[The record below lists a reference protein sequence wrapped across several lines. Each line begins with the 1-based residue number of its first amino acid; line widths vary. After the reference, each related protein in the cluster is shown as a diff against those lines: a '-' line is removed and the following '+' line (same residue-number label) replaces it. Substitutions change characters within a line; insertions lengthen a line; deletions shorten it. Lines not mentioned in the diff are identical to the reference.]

1 MAKVKSGLRK
11 CFILLLLL
19 SLIGGQLSFASPDFS
34 PDNSVLPLPEFPDS
48 SAISD
53 MLIPVPILPQRI
65 AELPFRSFPEDSL
78 FILHIDSLLN
88 CYDNPDS
95 TFVLNAEILK
105 ERADLYLLDS
115 LFRYRP
121 EANFYGNDSLVFLIS
136 GGDYR
141 DTLVQRLEILPVN
154 DAPQWKSTYFRIPDF
169 PEDQILRLP
178 FSWLYERA
186 EDIETPDTL
195 LKFHARSGRE
205 VHISLEGGS
214 ITLVPNENWFGD
226 DTLML
231 IVSDGE
237 LSDTAFLALT
247 IIPVN
252 DPPVLHPLPALVMNE
267 DDTLFIERTLLE
279 SFAVDIE
286 TPREELKWQAQRLGK
301 IRAFYDGM
309 RIRIT
314 AAEDWYGTDSVRITV
329 SDGEL
334 DASRNWLIH
343 FNPINDPPVLRALPQ
358 QSLLEDD
365 TLRLPKRELYRM
377 AHDPETRARDLHW
390 SLTPSPELQILE
402 KEHSYQIFAAPDWYG
417 RAGIGVSVS
426 DGEYSDSSF
435 MQIRVISVNDAPVLQ
450 PIPAQAWNEDD
461 TLRLSRSYLNR
472 FASDVETRSEDLL
485 WTFLAEPPLFVR
497 SNANE
502 VKFSAAADWNG
513 KGQIVAVISDGGL
526 RDTAYIDVTIRPVN
540 DAPRWLALP
549 DTHMVE
555 DKHWV
560 LPLSFVRRFVYD
572 PDEGDPIHLQ
582 ISAGDKF
589 FIEEKGDTLIFWP
602 EQDWFGT
609 EQLFLTA
616 SDGKKSSKIVWNIP
630 VLPVND
636 APYFT
641 TLLPDSL
648 SFFANNSDTLFMKKI
663 VYDIDND
670 FKDMTWEITPGRIVR
685 YLIND
690 KLGAI
695 IFFTENYRHG
705 KDAVTIRV
713 SDGHDMIVYYMPVY
727 VHEVDRF
734 LVANPE
740 KLELLPNSPNPFRE
754 YTDIRYSLPVGC
766 HVSIRIY
773 NLLGKEIKELVNG
786 YHEAS
791 NYSLRWYGDNESNVP
806 APSGVYLCRMDAL
819 VEGEPRVLMRK
830 MMLVR

>member
-1 MAKVKSGLRK
+1 
-11 CFILLLLL
+11 
-19 SLIGGQLSFASPDFS
+19 
-34 PDNSVLPLPEFPDS
+34 
-48 SAISD
+48 
-53 MLIPVPILPQRI
+53 
-65 AELPFRSFPEDSL
+65 
-78 FILHIDSLLN
+78 
-88 CYDNPDS
+88 
-95 TFVLNAEILK
+95 
-105 ERADLYLLDS
+105 
-115 LFRYRP
+115 
-121 EANFYGNDSLVFLIS
+121 
-136 GGDYR
+136 
-141 DTLVQRLEILPVN
+141 
-154 DAPQWKSTYFRIPDF
+154 
-169 PEDQILRLP
+169 
-178 FSWLYERA
+178 
-186 EDIETPDTL
+186 
-195 LKFHARSGRE
+195 
-205 VHISLEGGS
+205 
-214 ITLVPNENWFGD
+214 
-226 DTLML
+226 
-231 IVSDGE
+231 
-237 LSDTAFLALT
+237 
-247 IIPVN
+247 
-252 DPPVLHPLPALVMNE
+252 
-267 DDTLFIERTLLE
+267 
-279 SFAVDIE
+279 
-286 TPREELKWQAQRLGK
+286 
-301 IRAFYDGM
+301 
-309 RIRIT
+309 
-314 AAEDWYGTDSVRITV
+314 
-329 SDGEL
+329 
-334 DASRNWLIH
+334 
-343 FNPINDPPVLRALPQ
+343 
-358 QSLLEDD
+358 
-365 TLRLPKRELYRM
+365 
-377 AHDPETRARDLHW
+377 
-390 SLTPSPELQILE
+390 
-402 KEHSYQIFAAPDWYG
+402 
-417 RAGIGVSVS
+417 
-426 DGEYSDSSF
+426 
-435 MQIRVISVNDAPVLQ
+435 
-450 PIPAQAWNEDD
+450 
-461 TLRLSRSYLNR
+461 
-472 FASDVETRSEDLL
+472 
-485 WTFLAEPPLFVR
+485 
-497 SNANE
+497 
-502 VKFSAAADWNG
+502 
-513 KGQIVAVISDGGL
+513 
-526 RDTAYIDVTIRPVN
+526 
-540 DAPRWLALP
+540 
-549 DTHMVE
+549 
-555 DKHWV
+555 HWV

-670 FKDMTWEITPGRIVR
+670 FKDLTWEITPGRIVR